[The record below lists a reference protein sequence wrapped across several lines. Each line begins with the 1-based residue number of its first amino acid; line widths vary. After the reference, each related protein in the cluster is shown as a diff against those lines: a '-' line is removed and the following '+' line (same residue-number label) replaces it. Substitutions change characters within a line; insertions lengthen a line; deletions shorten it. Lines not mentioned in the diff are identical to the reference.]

1 MDLIMDIHE
10 LIDSRKC
17 MDALCIVP
25 RDRNKNI
32 IMEYYRVLNIFL
44 KFFLVCLFNIRNF
57 AY

>member
-1 MDLIMDIHE
+1 MDIHE

-17 MDALCIVP
+17 MYALCIVT

-57 AY
+57 AN